1 MVTKEN
7 QRFLLVCK
15 VMDDIVRLIATELRR
30 VKNPKTVNRIKQ
42 DIMNLV
48 FDTLNEEQDL

>member
-15 VMDDIVRLIATELRR
+15 VMNDIVRLIATELRR

>member
-1 MVTKEN
+1 MI
-7 QRFLLVCK
+7 F
-15 VMDDIVRLIATELRR
+15 RLIATELRR

-48 FDTLNEEQDL
+48 LDTLNEEEDL

>member
-15 VMDDIVRLIATELRR
+15 VMKDIVRLIATELRR

>member
-1 MVTKEN
+1 MI
-7 QRFLLVCK
+7 F
-15 VMDDIVRLIATELRR
+15 RLIATELRR
-30 VKNPKTVNRIKQ
+30 VKNRKTVNRIKQ